1 MLSLLTVARFV
12 AICAVVSASPAP
24 IPNPVAVAHPEVTP
38 FRVQYEPTKT
48 LERRENILSKIEGK
62 VTSVLSALG
71 SDVPAYVASGRLP
84 FARLRRGSGLMVNR
98 GAQFLP
104 EFSYRRQS

>member
-1 MLSLLTVARFV
+1 MLSSRAVAGLV
-12 AICAVVSASPAP
+12 AICGVVSASPAA

-48 LERRENILSKIEGK
+48 LVVRGNLLSKIEGG

-71 SDVPAYVASGRLP
+71 SDIPAYVASGMFHL
-84 FARLRRGSGLMVNR
+84 LV
-98 GAQFLP
+98 
-104 EFSYRRQS
+104 